1 MPVVPSLFQPPFFLR
16 NGHLQ
21 TILPTFLRRRYLVS
35 VIRERL
41 ELADGDFVD
50 LDWATSGRDKL
61 AIISHGLEGSSRDDC
76 VRGMATRL
84 QRKKWDV
91 LAWNFRGCGLEPNR
105 LVRSY
110 HSGETG
116 DLAALIALAATR
128 YSRIALIGFSL
139 GGNVTL
145 KYLGEGGCH
154 PAVVAGVAISVPIDL
169 MACAKAIDHRWSN
182 RIYLRRFL
190 SKLVPKIQ
198 AKALLFPDRLNV
210 RTSHRIRTLREFDNL
225 YTAPIHGFRDAE
237 EYWEKSS
244 SRRYLEGIRVPV
256 LLLNARDDPFL
267 TLESLPYAEAEK
279 NPQLFLEAPKSGGH
293 VGFIDLAS
301 NFRRWHESRS
311 LEFLE
316 QTVVSGQRS
325 VVSGAAEN
333 RSPRLST

>member
-21 TILPTFLRRRYLVS
+21 TILPTLLRRRYLVS
-35 VIRERL
+35 FTRERL

-50 LDWATSGRDKL
+50 LDWATSGRDRL

-116 DLAALIALAATR
+116 DLAAVIALAAAR

-154 PAVVAGVAISVPIDL
+154 PAVVAGIAISVPIDL
-169 MACAKAIDHRWSN
+169 MACANAIDHRWSN
-182 RIYLRRFL
+182 QIYLRRFL

-198 AKALLFPDRLNV
+198 AKALLFPDRLDV

-316 QTVVSGQRS
+316 QTAGQQS
-325 VVSGAAEN
+325 VGS
-333 RSPRLST
+333 RQ

>member
-21 TILPTFLRRRYLVS
+21 TILPTLLRRRYLVS
-35 VIRERL
+35 FTRERL

-61 AIISHGLEGSSRDDC
+61 AIISHGLEGSSHDDC

-116 DLAALIALAATR
+116 DLAAVIALAAAR

-154 PAVVAGVAISVPIDL
+154 PAVVAGIAISVPIDL
-169 MACAKAIDHRWSN
+169 MACANAIDHRWTN

-190 SKLVPKIQ
+190 SKLMPKIQ
-198 AKALLFPDRLNV
+198 AKALLFPDRLDV
-210 RTSHRIRTLREFDNL
+210 RPSHRIRTLREFDNL

-237 EYWEKSS
+237 EYWQKSS

-316 QTVVSGQRS
+316 QTAGEVVSCQWS
-325 VVSGAAEN
+325 S
-333 RSPRLST
+333 